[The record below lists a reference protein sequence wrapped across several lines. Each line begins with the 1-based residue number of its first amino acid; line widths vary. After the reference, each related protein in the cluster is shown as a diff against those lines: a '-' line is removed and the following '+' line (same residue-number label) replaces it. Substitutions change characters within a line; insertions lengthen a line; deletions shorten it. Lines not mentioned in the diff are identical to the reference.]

1 MIHRDLKPE
10 NILLDKNY
18 RGVVADFG
26 IVKLVEKHEVMQHT
40 AVGTISYMAPETYL
54 HLPYDKSVDTWALGL
69 MFYEM
74 AMMKYP
80 FSEMVSI
87 LKGFWHSN
95 SLKYLFLGQSTH
107 FKQKLGV

>member
-1 MIHRDLKPE
+1 MHSKGVIHRDLKPE

-87 LKGFWHSN
+87 LKGF
-95 SLKYLFLGQSTH
+95 
-107 FKQKLGV
+107 